1 MDAGWVKDL
10 AEGYA
15 SACEQYG
22 RDKSWKSLDRASA
35 EKKPLI
41 AAIDAMQAQIDS
53 LRKEREDMEG
63 LLLWALWHHQG
74 ASSPVGRPI
83 RKFLRMEQHQ
93 ALLVGQAHHAR
104 EVVARLSDAALS
116 EESKGT
122 I

>member
-1 MDAGWVKDL
+1 MDAEQIKRLIGNW
-10 AEGYA
+10 
-15 SACEQYG
+15 CEELLVG
-22 RDKSWKSLDRASA
+22 RRGDGSR
-35 EKKPLI
+35 EI
-41 AAIDAMQAQIDS
+41 FAAIDAMQAQIDS

-83 RKFLRMEQHQ
+83 RKFLRMEQHH

-104 EVVARLSDAALS
+104 EVVHEINAALS

-122 I
+122 T